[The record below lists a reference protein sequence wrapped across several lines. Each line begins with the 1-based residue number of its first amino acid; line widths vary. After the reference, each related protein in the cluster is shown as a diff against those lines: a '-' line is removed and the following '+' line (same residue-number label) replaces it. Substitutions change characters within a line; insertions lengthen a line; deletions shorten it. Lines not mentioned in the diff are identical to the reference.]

1 MVHNGH
7 IPMFTSEPEAVSF
20 SPWPRTQCNL
30 CASPSEPRRQQA
42 ALQTTSNSKAAILLL
57 SSTATLHTCYK
68 LKLFSSSYQHTTQNL
83 PYSSSRS
90 GCSAYM
96 STLPFF
102 WKEILNL
109 LFVVAS
115 WQCRIPHR
123 TSRSLVNYCDHS
135 LPCTS
140 CRTPR

>member
-30 CASPSEPRRQQA
+30 CASPSEPKRQQA
-42 ALQTTSNSKAAILLL
+42 ALQTTSNPKAAILLL

-83 PYSSSRS
+83 PYSSGRS
-90 GCSAYM
+90 GCSACM
-96 STLPFF
+96 STTSLLLEGNLESPFCGSQLAMQDPTQY
-102 WKEILNL
+102 KQKSCEL
-109 LFVVAS
+109 L
-115 WQCRIPHR
+115 
-123 TSRSLVNYCDHS
+123 
-135 LPCTS
+135 
-140 CRTPR
+140 